1 MGNWVKPTLT
11 GLIQNLQNEDW
22 RLRLDVIVTLSQM
35 GKNAKN
41 AVPALISALSDSQ
54 LRYHV
59 VIALGNIGVAANS
72 AIPALTLTLQDEDE
86 IIRAI
91 TIESLCK
98 IGLEVEIIPALVIT
112 LQDDSARV
120 RANAAFAIGC
130 LREKAKT
137 AVVALVATL
146 EDSDDWVRSNVV
158 EALGKIGKDAEIAIP
173 NLITALSDNYSGIRA
188 KATLSLAYIAPE
200 SQAIPLL
207 IHMFGDSDIRVR
219 GAAADALGVFAGKV
233 ASAVIILKTGLT
245 DKNIYV
251 RMNVAKVLI
260 KVGIEVKTCLD
271 IFVQALNQ
279 GDAIIRVTA
288 ALNIGVI
295 AASIPEMLDKLSL
308 MDLEQIIFV
317 FEEVSLFL
325 VEENVSCA
333 KSVMSS
339 VHSALQILRR
349 QIVIFDK

>member
-1 MGNWVKPTLT
+1 MENLVKPTLT
-11 GLIQNLQNEDW
+11 GLIKNLHNGDLS
-22 RLRLDVIVTLSQM
+22 LRLDVIVTLSQM

-41 AVPALISALSDSQ
+41 AVPALITALSDSQ

-59 VIALGNIGVAANS
+59 VIALGNIGVAANC
-72 AIPALTLTLQDEDE
+72 AIPALTITLQDVDE
-86 IIRAI
+86 VIRAI

-98 IGLEVEIIPALVIT
+98 IGLEVDIIPPLVIT

-130 LREKAKT
+130 LREKAKI
-137 AVVALVATL
+137 AVIHLVATL
-146 EDSDDWVRSNVV
+146 EDRDDWVRSNVI

-173 NLITALSDNYSGIRA
+173 HLITALSDNYSGIRA

-200 SQAIPLL
+200 NQAIPLL
-207 IHMFGDSDIRVR
+207 IEMFGDSDPRVR
-219 GAAADALGVFAGKV
+219 GAAADALGVFANKV
-233 ASAVIILKTGLT
+233 ASAAIILKTGLT

-271 IFVQALNQ
+271 IFVKALNQ
-279 GDAIIRVTA
+279 SDAIIRVTA

-295 AASIPEMLDKLSL
+295 AASIQEMLDKLSL
-308 MDLEQIIFV
+308 VDSEQFV
-317 FEEVSLFL
+317 FEEVNSFL
-325 VEENVSCA
+325 VEENLSCG
-333 KSVMSS
+333 KSVRSS
-339 VHSALQILRR
+339 INSALQILRK
-349 QIVIFDK
+349 QKITFDK